1 MLSLSY
7 INKSFNGKKVLN
19 DVSLK
24 VRKGEVVTL
33 IGPSGS
39 GKTTLLRIINGF
51 VLPDGGEVYFD
62 GLKVDFRK
70 KEMLRNIRKKIGKI
84 YQQFN
89 LVERA
94 TALEN
99 VMMGAL
105 GKYDRG
111 IDYLMTSLGFF
122 PKEVKEKAL
131 YLLEYV
137 GLADQA
143 YVRTDRLSGGQKQR
157 VAIARALMQDPEVL
171 LADEPI
177 SNLDPGTSR
186 KIINQLLKIS
196 KERGITLICVLHQI
210 YYVQEFDRV
219 VALKDGKIYFDGPQS
234 DFSLDMA
241 RDLYK
246 TELEEVYFEVQSP
259 KPIFETSVVVPFSGN
274 PLSIL

>member
-1 MLSLSY
+1 MMLFLNN
-7 INKSFNGKKVLN
+7 INKSFGKKKVLD
-19 DVSLK
+19 DVSLQVK
-24 VRKGEVVTL
+24 RGEVLAL

-39 GKTTLLRIINGF
+39 GKTTLLRVINGF
-51 VLPDGGEVYFD
+51 VLPDGGDFYFD
-62 GLKVDFRK
+62 GTKVDFSK
-70 KEMLRNIRKKIGKI
+70 KEMLRNIRKRIGKI

-89 LVERA
+89 LVERV

-105 GKYDRG
+105 GKYDKG
-111 IDYLMTSLGFF
+111 IDYLMTSIGFF

-137 GLADQA
+137 GLAEHA
-143 YVRTDRLSGGQKQR
+143 YTRVDRLSGGQKQR

-186 KIINQLLKIS
+186 KIINLLLRIS
-196 KERGITLICVLHQI
+196 AEKGITLICVLHHL
-210 YYVQEFDRV
+210 YYVQEFNRV
-219 VALKDGKIYFDGPQS
+219 VALKNGKLYFDGPQS

-241 RDLYK
+241 RELYE
-246 TELEEVYFEVQSP
+246 TELEEVYFEV
-259 KPIFETSVVVPFSGN
+259 
-274 PLSIL
+274 